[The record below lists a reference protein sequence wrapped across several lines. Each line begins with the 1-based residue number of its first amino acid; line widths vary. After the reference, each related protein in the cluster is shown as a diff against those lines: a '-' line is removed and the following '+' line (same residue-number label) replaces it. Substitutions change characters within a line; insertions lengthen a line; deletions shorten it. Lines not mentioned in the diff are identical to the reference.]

1 MNNWIIF
8 RDEEY
13 ALILILFKTFTVK
26 LDHHKSIGDCKI
38 YGYLRI
44 RKIIEIQLQSSTG
57 SVGPSC
63 KGCNFPSTA
72 VPKVTWVKP
81 PLGE

>member
-13 ALILILFKTFTVK
+13 ALIWFFFMYFIVK
-26 LDHHKSIGDCKI
+26 LDDRKTIGDCKTNGCLI
-38 YGYLRI
+38 IGR
-44 RKIIEIQLQSSTG
+44 IIEIQSSTG